1 MKSLVRSYNFMT
13 VYFKLGKELRM
24 CSLTKFKETDAV
36 ALNYWLPISNG

>member
-36 ALNYWLPISNG
+36 ALNY